1 MIFLSIS
8 SGAWRGK
15 KRIENPNDIVII
27 RNPGQMRALISI
39 FILQICRGSSSSELS
54 SPKRCWQN
62 LNFNAD
68 MQNEQW
74 TQIENEIYYTLLH
87 LIEWEILSEE
97 NDFGIS
103 ISIHFFQWHV
113 WKKTSQLFSWSYG
126 AGSCALTSRPKV
138 IWHSNLAQNKNWKWL
153 GNFSF
158 LFSAKRL
165 SVWKSIAHEP
175 TFEDAST
182 M

>member
-1 MIFLSIS
+1 MYTNNLLLYFFHFTLYCASSNYIQTITKASMHQLLKNWSEKSYFEQFLR
-8 SGAWRGK
+8 GMVGK
-15 KRIENPNDIVII
+15 KRIENPNDIVI
-27 RNPGQMRALISI
+27 RNPGQMRTLISI

-97 NDFGIS
+97 NDFGFGIS
-103 ISIHFFQWHV
+103 IQWQ
-113 WKKTSQLFSWSYG
+113 KKEL
-126 AGSCALTSRPKV
+126 CV
-138 IWHSNLAQNKNWKWL
+138 
-153 GNFSF
+153 
-158 LFSAKRL
+158 
-165 SVWKSIAHEP
+165 
-175 TFEDAST
+175 
-182 M
+182 

>member
-1 MIFLSIS
+1 MKRKKGKISIVDVNFYSLHKCTQIIYHSIFSILPYTVLVAITYKPLQKHQLLKNWS
-8 SGAWRGK
+8 EKSYFEQFLRGMVGK
-15 KRIENPNDIVII
+15 KRIENPNDIVI
-27 RNPGQMRALISI
+27 RNPGQMRTLISI

-97 NDFGIS
+97 NDFGFGIS
-103 ISIHFFQWHV
+103 IQWQ
-113 WKKTSQLFSWSYG
+113 KKEL
-126 AGSCALTSRPKV
+126 CV
-138 IWHSNLAQNKNWKWL
+138 
-153 GNFSF
+153 
-158 LFSAKRL
+158 
-165 SVWKSIAHEP
+165 
-175 TFEDAST
+175 
-182 M
+182 